1 MTWRVEIQ
9 RSAEKELKRLSA
21 QTRSRIVPVLR
32 SLTETPFPHGV
43 VKLQNRDGF
52 RFRVG
57 DYRILSTVDH
67 AQNLVRITAV
77 GHRRDVY
84 R

>member
-1 MTWRVEIQ
+1 VTWRVEIQ

-43 VKLQNRDGF
+43 VKLQNRDG
-52 RFRVG
+52 
-57 DYRILSTVDH
+57 YTVDH
-67 AQNLVRITAV
+67 AQNPVRITAV
-77 GHRRDVY
+77 GHRRDV
-84 R
+84 